1 MLTGEIR
8 NQIDRIW
15 DQFWSGGISNPLE
28 VIEQI
33 THLLFMRRLDEIQEL
48 EERKA
53 ARTGK
58 FRHAPAFSPATASAR
73 DREEGCGWSPGRRAE
88 PAFASPLPRR

>member
-28 VIEQI
+28 VVEQI
-33 THLLFMRRLDEIQEL
+33 IYLLFMRRLD
-48 EERKA
+48 
-53 ARTGK
+53 
-58 FRHAPAFSPATASAR
+58 ASALY
-73 DREEGCGWSPGRRAE
+73 ESPFVDYSSNGVDGLFNTAQVDKLISILDDVRQRA
-88 PAFASPLPRR
+88 AA

>member
-33 THLLFMRRLDEIQEL
+33 TYLLFMRRLDEIQEL

-58 FRHAPAFSPATASAR
+58 AIERVSDYAKYVAAT
-73 DREEGCGWSPGRRAE
+73 E
-88 PAFASPLPRR
+88 